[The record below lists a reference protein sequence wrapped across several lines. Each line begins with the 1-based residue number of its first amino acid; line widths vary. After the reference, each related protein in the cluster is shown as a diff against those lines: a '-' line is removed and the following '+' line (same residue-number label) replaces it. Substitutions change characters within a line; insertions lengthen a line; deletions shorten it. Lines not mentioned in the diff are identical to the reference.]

1 MSKIFSRTIKW
12 NPSTDADVVSHRV
25 YIVQGTEEPDYT
37 DLNVT
42 VNMPKAQLVVPDEF
56 PGFPLYDGD
65 YTIGIVAVDDW
76 GNESDMAV
84 ATHPFDFIAPS
95 APTNI
100 QVVG

>member
-1 MSKIFSRTIKW
+1 MSKVFSKTIKW
-12 NPSTDADVVSHRV
+12 DPSDDVDVVSHRV
-25 YIVQGTEEPDYT
+25 YVVQGTEDPTYE

-42 VNMPKAQLVVPDEF
+42 VNMPKTELLVPDEF
-56 PGFPLYDGD
+56 PGFPLSDGD

-76 GNESDMAV
+76 GNESDMEV

-100 QVVG
+100 RIVG